1 MIYQYNLSLQ
11 REVQRNLTVEA
22 SYVGSSSHKLT
33 SLVDA
38 NPYVLGTLRRLFNTQ
53 PGTTNLS
60 YSYLDEFRNV
70 ANSSYNSLELSATKR
85 VSETPFFGTS
95 YFTLAYTY
103 GHSID
108 NASGFRERNSR
119 VPFYNPKQFIA
130 SSDFDVRQRITFSGG
145 WDLPFDRMWSSGP
158 KRLVKGWSVYP
169 IVTWRTGFPLDALA
183 GFSRRRTRPGPSGAG
198 DGNLVRANLVGSGI
212 TTFDPSI
219 PQTFNGSTGNFWFSP
234 GNFTTAGLGGPTCT
248 TCATNPA
255 LRTYGTVPRNAY
267 RGPARTNFDFAIA
280 KTTSIYAERLNAEF
294 RAEFFNIFNHAEFS
308 NPSTNINSSL
318 FGQIT
323 STADPRIIQ
332 FAIRLTF

>member
-1 MIYQYNLSLQ
+1 MATQ
-11 REVQRNLTVEA
+11 LTMPLGSA
-22 SYVGSSSHKLT
+22 SATAAFPSTIRSSSLP
-33 SLVDA
+33 L
-38 NPYVLGTLRRLFNTQ
+38 PTLMF
-53 PGTTNLS
+53 
-60 YSYLDEFRNV
+60 
-70 ANSSYNSLELSATKR
+70 
-85 VSETPFFGTS
+85 VSES
-95 YFTLAYTY
+95 LLAVV
-103 GHSID
+103 GICH
-108 NASGFRERNSR
+108 
-119 VPFYNPKQFIA
+119 
-130 SSDFDVRQRITFSGG
+130 
-145 WDLPFDRMWSSGP
+145 L
-158 KRLVKGWSVYP
+158 
-169 IVTWRTGFPLDALA
+169 TGCGL
-183 GFSRRRTRPGPSGAG
+183 
-198 DGNLVRANLVGSGI
+198 RAGSGI

-248 TCATNPA
+248 SCATNPA